1 MSCDMWFG
9 TQEYATWIPTPLRG
23 ADVSAQG
30 WGESGS
36 FLNGGA
42 FAFHSYNSHKEFD
55 FSWRTTSS
63 RKEAQTLMSFYSG
76 TFGRGKL
83 YFLDPLTMKTNVL
96 PARWA
101 DPSITCDFEGE
112 SLVPGIDPLQVSRS
126 DTERLQLPV
135 TAAQYQFESHVQGDL
150 RDVGVFVPVPPG
162 YAAVVWGVTD
172 STAGAT
178 GARVRVGTVSRG
190 GSVTPS
196 ANPLPNTTPAT
207 IQTQGDGGEVF
218 PATPGMIGIQI
229 WIGGTT
235 PGAVVDGTV
244 TVNALSVEILPYD
257 EVTQYIQLPRNHW
270 YGGQG
275 NEGVRFLQP
284 PTYINQTGV
293 DGGQIEFAATFTEVS
308 F

>member
-9 TQEYATWIPTPLRG
+9 TQEYSTWIQTPQRG
-23 ADVSAQG
+23 ADVSAHG
-30 WGESGS
+30 WNENGT

-42 FAFHSYNSHKEFD
+42 YAFNSYNTHKEFD
-55 FSWRTTSS
+55 FSWRSTSS
-63 RKEAQTLMSFYSG
+63 RKEAQTMMSFYSG

-112 SLVPGIDPLQVSRS
+112 SLVPGVDPIRVSQT

-135 TAAQYQFESHVQGDL
+135 SSAQYRFSSHIQGDPREVGLFVPIPEGYIAVISGVSSSSGNAKVNISHVGKGGVLQG
-150 RDVGVFVPVPPG
+150 GVQ
-162 YAAVVWGVTD
+162 A
-172 STAGAT
+172 
-178 GARVRVGTVSRG
+178 
-190 GSVTPS
+190 
-196 ANPLPNTTPAT
+196 LPDATPAT
-207 IQTQGDGGEVF
+207 LVYPLDGAALAAANPGVIGFQLWFGGE
-218 PATPGMIGIQI
+218 AAGDI
-229 WIGGTT
+229 
-235 PGAVVDGTV
+235 VDGTL
-244 TVNALSVEILPYD
+244 TVNSLGVHMLLP
-257 EVTQYIQLPRNHW
+257 EELPSYFNVPRDHW

-284 PTYINQTGV
+284 PTYINNTGR
-293 DGGQIEFAATFTEVS
+293 DGGQIEFAATFTEVA

>member
-1 MSCDMWFG
+1 MWFG
-9 TQEYATWIPTPLRG
+9 TQDYATWIQTPQRG

-30 WGESGS
+30 WNESGN

-42 FAFHSYNSHKEFD
+42 FAFNSFNTHKEFD

-63 RKEAQTLMSFYSG
+63 RKEAQTMMSFYSG

-101 DPSITCDFEGE
+101 SPSITCDFEGE
-112 SLVPGIDPLQVSRS
+112 SLVPGIDPLQVSQTNT
-126 DTERLQLPV
+126 DRLQLPV
-135 TAAQYQFESHVQGDL
+135 TSAQYQFVSHVQGDP
-150 RDVGVFVPVPPG
+150 RDVGVFIPVPPG
-162 YAAVVWGVTD
+162 YAALVWGV
-172 STAGAT
+172 SGAT
-178 GARVRVGTVSRG
+178 GGASAPRVRVGNVSRG
-190 GSVTPS
+190 GFVSPTV
-196 ANPLPNTTPAT
+196 NPLPNATPSDL
-207 IQTQGDGGEVF
+207 QYKLDGG
-218 PATPGMIGIQI
+218 AIYSMNPGDIGIQL
-229 WIGGTT
+229 WFGGQVT
-235 PGAVVDGTV
+235 GAVVDGTL
-244 TVNALSVEILPYD
+244 TVNALSVEIVPAESVVSYS
-257 EVTQYIQLPRNHW
+257 QSPREHW

-284 PTYINQTGV
+284 PTYINNTGR

>member
-9 TQEYATWIPTPLRG
+9 TQDYATWIQTPQRG
-23 ADVSAQG
+23 ADVSARG

-42 FAFHSYNSHKEFD
+42 FAFNSYNTHKEFD
-55 FSWRTTSS
+55 FSWRTTSN

-112 SLVPGIDPLQVSRS
+112 SLVPGIDPLRVSQT
-126 DTERLQLPV
+126 DTDRLQLPV
-135 TAAQYQFESHVQGDL
+135 TAAQYRFNSHTQGDP
-150 RDVGVFVPVPPG
+150 RDVGVFIPLPPG
-162 YAAVVWGVTD
+162 YSAIIWAVSS
-172 STAGAT
+172 STSDAKIQVG
-178 GARVRVGTVSRG
+178 RVSQG

-196 ANPLPNTTPAT
+196 GFVPDAAPSDITVNSSGAAAVSAAPGVIGAQVWLG
-207 IQTQGDGGEVF
+207 GD
-218 PATPGMIGIQI
+218 TPGGLVT
-229 WIGGTT
+229 GTL
-235 PGAVVDGTV
+235 
-244 TVNALSVEILPYD
+244 TVNAIGVEVISPEESLNYL
-257 EVTQYIQLPRNHW
+257 TRPRNHW

-284 PTYINQTGV
+284 PTYINNTGR
-293 DGGQIEFAATFTEVS
+293 DGGQVEFAASFTEVS